1 MQSHAHGIELLAHRM
16 KNIICGTLVNCQVVR
31 VSNICVYLMPP
42 VPMLLNTLLN
52 RSKNKCLPIFSP
64 LVGFGAAGGDA
75 RPVWRYISGRGGYSR
90 AAAGLAI
97 LHHRAQFST
106 ASQLDQWAC
115 RAYFSC
121 TMWGAAAQFD
131 DLLSSV
137 GWCPF

>member
-1 MQSHAHGIELLAHRM
+1 MQSL
-16 KNIICGTLVNCQVVR
+16 VR

-52 RSKNKCLPIFSP
+52 RSKTSACRFFA
-64 LVGFGAAGGDA
+64 VGRFWGCWGDA